1 MPSECNY
8 EAKRS
13 ETERAGDVLETVR
26 EARRLDRAPV
36 SGSGSGVRSTGD
48 IRGTRVASGG
58 WCGEKVRVEKKAGE
72 A

>member
-26 EARRLDRAPV
+26 EARRLPLRAPV
-36 SGSGSGVRSTGD
+36 SGVSIRSTGD

>member
-26 EARRLDRAPV
+26 EARRLRAPV
-36 SGSGSGVRSTGD
+36 PVPVRCPEYGGYTGD
-48 IRGTRVASGG
+48 ESREWWVVRRKGKSRKEGG
-58 WCGEKVRVEKKAGE
+58 
-72 A
+72 

>member
-26 EARRLDRAPV
+26 EARRLRAPV
-36 SGSGSGVRSTGD
+36 SGVRGIYGGRES
-48 IRGTRVASGG
+48 RVVGG
-58 WCGEKVRVEKKAGE
+58 AEKR
-72 A
+72 